1 MFLMRI
7 VRSLDFARD
16 DRETPGDDR
25 MNDSAGSGLKTSL
38 TRSSG
43 KKSAQP
49 IAGKS
54 YTASSLRI
62 LQGLTA
68 AKVTGR
74 SGAM

>member
-49 IAGKS
+49 IAGFKKMR
-54 YTASSLRI
+54 TFA
-62 LQGLTA
+62 A
-68 AKVTGR
+68 AKRVSPIR
-74 SGAM
+74 PAPCESSRA